1 MSESWVGLAE
11 MRLLAVCG
19 CREPSL
25 EADRFATAAR
35 LASGGGMLPALRPIN
50 QQIRHLPV
58 PTLGSFRRI
67 EWRGS
72 QLHCVAE
79 DPSLACVQSLS
90 VPFWLRFY
98 NSTISHNGR
107 TSAVSPIP
115 VRAALHSRAARSACP
130 KPTLPSEKRASAE
143 DFRWRMR
150 CAQKQ

>member
-72 QLHCVAE
+72 QLQQNHRENVCASSSASR
-79 DPSLACVQSLS
+79 PSSMAGLS
-90 VPFWLRFY
+90 PRPG
-98 NSTISHNGR
+98 S
-107 TSAVSPIP
+107 
-115 VRAALHSRAARSACP
+115 
-130 KPTLPSEKRASAE
+130 
-143 DFRWRMR
+143 
-150 CAQKQ
+150 